1 MGQYAYRIVV
11 KKLSISN
18 VVSALSI
25 SPTSA
30 FYTAVSM
37 WYQNGII
44 IWDSVQQNRPR
55 VYDFITIKII
65 IMTVN
70 ISLQPYNAFLL
81 NLVHVFTH
89 HVPLFKL
96 ILVSSSFF
104 INVNCVHKAH
114 MLHIHLLQSVIL
126 SFDFRIFHAPSAL

>member
-1 MGQYAYRIVV
+1 
-11 KKLSISN
+11 
-18 VVSALSI
+18 
-25 SPTSA
+25 
-30 FYTAVSM
+30 M

-44 IWDSVQQNRPR
+44 IWDSVQQNR

-126 SFDFRIFHAPSAL
+126 SFDFRIFHPVLYRIELSTLHSSMTLLCIASHLLIHCMQIYTFT